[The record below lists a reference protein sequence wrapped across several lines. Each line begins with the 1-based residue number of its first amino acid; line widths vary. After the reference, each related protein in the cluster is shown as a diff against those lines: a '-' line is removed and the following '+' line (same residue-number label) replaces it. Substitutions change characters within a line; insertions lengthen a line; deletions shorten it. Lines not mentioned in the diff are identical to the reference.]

1 MMDVSKIIPK
11 GYHFLDW
18 RTHDGVNLKLDWR
31 DRWSVR
37 PIEYFFIDFGVSY
50 QYPPGLTGILDTG
63 RYGQDRSVPEL
74 SDTVLYDPFK
84 LDIYQLGNVIINVA
98 NVSPGFV
105 RNYINYIQPPLP
117 PSKEYEGLEA
127 FLEIGQMMTR
137 ASPEERPNASEA
149 VKRIE
154 CFLATLTKSDLKRRV
169 WPRKYCSSWDR
180 FRIKYCG
187 ANPL

>member
-1 MMDVSKIIPK
+1 MDVSKVIPK

-50 QYPPGLTGILDTG
+50 QYPLGLTDILDTG

-84 LDIYQLGNVIINVA
+84 LDIYQLGNVIINVV
-98 NVSPGFV
+98 NVRSDFV
-105 RNYINYIQPPLP
+105 RIVSIILNPPLP
-117 PSKEYEGLEA
+117 PRNTRVSK
-127 FLEIGQMMTR
+127 
-137 ASPEERPNASEA
+137 
-149 VKRIE
+149 
-154 CFLATLTKSDLKRRV
+154 
-169 WPRKYCSSWDR
+169 R
-180 FRIKYCG
+180 FSRLGKQ
-187 ANPL
+187 